1 MPFLQC
7 RLAIPFPM
15 SPQMSS
21 KAQSL
26 PAVAPLCPS
35 HAYAASLGDL
45 LPAPSFPCTAF
56 FPEEVSVP
64 SGRAARCPAKYRHP
78 GHGQRPNVAVVGGR
92 GCRPRIP
99 PGTRSSS
106 RVVAAACVH
115 MYARVCLCVHV
126 CLHVCVWCVCVYL
139 VLSRSGGAYAAIL
152 LRRGLGVRWGPRE
165 ASGRQKRF
173 SKSPRRL
180 GPGVGVP
187 LSGRCLRLSGAGH
200 RCSPSCRC
208 HQPAEGVAYQGRA
221 LGRPRPAAGKS
232 IGRARAPGSCCAR
245 VGCPVRSPKIRGAR
259 THI

>member
-1 MPFLQC
+1 MEFIRKLAFSNDLPKSCPKLPPTSETVLSASSSISSCSLGRTREEGDPPPLLPARLLMGCIPPLNSRGTGESGMPFLQC

-115 MYARVCLCVHV
+115 MYARVC
-126 CLHVCVWCVCVYL
+126 
-139 VLSRSGGAYAAIL
+139 
-152 LRRGLGVRWGPRE
+152 
-165 ASGRQKRF
+165 
-173 SKSPRRL
+173 
-180 GPGVGVP
+180 
-187 LSGRCLRLSGAGH
+187 
-200 RCSPSCRC
+200 
-208 HQPAEGVAYQGRA
+208 
-221 LGRPRPAAGKS
+221 
-232 IGRARAPGSCCAR
+232 
-245 VGCPVRSPKIRGAR
+245 
-259 THI
+259 